1 MKDSRWGG
9 IPGGKD
15 FQVERFP
22 DDKDFQVI
30 RISQGEGF
38 PGGKNLLV
46 EKMFTFITKLF
57 LAILRA
63 YKSSKNFL
71 PAAGI
76 MMHDCTKWGPV

>member
-1 MKDSRWGG
+1 MKDSQWEG

-63 YKSSKNFL
+63 YKSSKFF
-71 PAAGI
+71 ACGRH
-76 MMHDCTKWGPV
+76 HDCIKWGPV